1 MDSILKEEEEKNGDK
16 DKNQSELDIGD
27 AIKLVDEDTNND
39 QHPAAQVN
47 NEIDS
52 EKNGAT
58 EDLNSQSSKAK
69 LVDKKDTKDE
79 EEKEVVRKDEKI
91 HKSETISSNEE
102 HKDENITSVPKE
114 ESTKTHEEHKDEESK
129 AEEDEVKPEET
140 LGDKFDA
147 IDDDEIKQFIVD
159 YAWDLYQD
167 TVKAPKF
174 EYHGYTKN
182 EKSQNGIDYER

>member
-159 YAWDLYQD
+159 YA
-167 TVKAPKF
+167 
-174 EYHGYTKN
+174 
-182 EKSQNGIDYER
+182 